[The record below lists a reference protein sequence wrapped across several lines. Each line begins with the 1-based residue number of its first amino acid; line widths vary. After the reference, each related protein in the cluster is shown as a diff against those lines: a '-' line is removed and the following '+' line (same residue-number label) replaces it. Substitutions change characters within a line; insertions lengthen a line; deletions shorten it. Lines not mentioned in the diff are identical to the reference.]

1 MSKLSAKHFI
11 LFILGVT
18 FISFK
23 TYSSLFIAEGG
34 RDTWIYTI
42 IAYIVFLIFS
52 MYLIYIMDSR
62 KTYDLTQIFTL
73 GISKIL
79 GNILLFIFSI
89 GLFLASLEAATV
101 EANAIKT
108 NFFIETP
115 VWYILIFFL
124 LPSFFIIGKRF
135 TTLLIF
141 IILTCGSLMVNF
153 ISLSLITEKYKDMK
167 YLLPVFSNGVNTDLL
182 KTSLL
187 IIGSLSAFVI
197 VLPFLK
203 YLNKDN
209 KLKKH
214 SFIAL
219 LIVGFICIYSIV
231 GILATFG
238 PLRASNIFYPEY
250 VQSQLVQIGGFLEFG
265 EFFFVFQT
273 VVGMFL
279 KYLIA
284 TCGIYLIYEKKIESK
299 NTFITVYSIVIFI
312 LACFLSRN
320 NYTLF
325 NILKYYQYVNL
336 VTFVIVPL
344 IAFLTFQINVHKI
357 SEK

>member
-11 LFILGVT
+11 LFIFGVT

-42 IAYIVFLIFS
+42 IAYIVFLLFAI
-52 MYLIYIMDSR
+52 YLIYVMDSR

-73 GISKIL
+73 GLSKIL

-89 GLFLASLEAATV
+89 GLFLAALEAATV
-101 EANAIKT
+101 EANAVKT

-124 LPSFFIIGKRF
+124 LPSFFIIGKKF
-135 TTLLIF
+135 ITLLIF
-141 IILTCGSLMVNF
+141 VILTSGSLIVNF
-153 ISLSLITEKYKDMK
+153 IALSLITEKYKHME
-167 YLLPVFSNGVNTDLL
+167 YIMPVFSNGIGIELL
-182 KTSLL
+182 ETSLL
-187 IIGSLSAFVI
+187 ILGSLSAFVI
-197 VLPFLK
+197 ALPFLK
-203 YLNKDN
+203 YLDKNN
-209 KLKKH
+209 KLRKH

-219 LIVGFICIYSIV
+219 AIMGFICVYSIIGV
-231 GILATFG
+231 LSTFG

-265 EFFFVFQT
+265 EFFFAFQT
-273 VVGMFL
+273 VIGMSI

-284 TCGIYLIYEKKIESK
+284 TCGIYIIYEKHIK
-299 NTFITVYSIVIFI
+299 NRRAFITVYSIIIFI
-312 LACFLSRN
+312 FACFLSRN
-320 NYTLF
+320 NYILF

-336 VTFVIVPL
+336 VTFVLVPL
-344 IAFLTFQINVHKI
+344 IAFLFFQINVHKI
-357 SEK
+357 SKK

>member
-1 MSKLSAKHFI
+1 MSKLSAKHFV
-11 LFILGVT
+11 LFIFGVT

-23 TYSSLFIAEGG
+23 TYSSLFISEGG

-42 IAYIVFLIFS
+42 IAYIVFLLFA

-73 GISKIL
+73 GLSKPL
-79 GNILLFIFSI
+79 GNILLFVFSI
-89 GLFLASLEAATV
+89 GLFLAALEAATV

-141 IILTCGSLMVNF
+141 IILTSGSLIVNF
-153 ISLSLITEKYKDMK
+153 INLSLITEKYRNMK
-167 YLLPVFSNGVNTDLL
+167 YMMPVFGNGLGIDLL
-182 KTSLL
+182 RTSLL

-197 VLPFLK
+197 TLPYLK
-203 YLNKDN
+203 YLNKNN

-219 LIVGFICIYSIV
+219 LIIGFICIYSMIGV
-231 GILATFG
+231 LATFG

-273 VVGMFL
+273 VIGMFL

-284 TCGIYLIYEKKIESK
+284 TCGIYLIYEKQIKSK
-299 NTFITVYSIVIFI
+299 KVFITVYSIAIFI

-336 VTFVIVPL
+336 VIFVIVPL
-344 IAFLTFQINVHKI
+344 IAFLSFQISVHKT
-357 SEK
+357 SKK

>member
-1 MSKLSAKHFI
+1 MNKLSAKHFV
-11 LFILGVT
+11 LFIFGVT

-42 IAYIVFLIFS
+42 IAYLIFS
-52 MYLIYIMDSR
+52 LFAMYLIYIMDSR
-62 KTYDLTQIFTL
+62 KTYDLTQVFTL
-73 GISKIL
+73 GLSKTL

-89 GLFLASLEAATV
+89 GLFLAALEAATV

-115 VWYILIFFL
+115 VWYILLFFL
-124 LPSFFIIGKRF
+124 LPSFFIIGKKF
-135 TTLLIF
+135 ITLLIF
-141 IILTCGSLMVNF
+141 IILTSGSLVVNF
-153 ISLSLITEKYKDMK
+153 INLSLITEKYKDIK
-167 YLLPVFSNGVNTDLL
+167 YIMPVFSNGVGIELL

-197 VLPFLK
+197 ALPFLK

-209 KLKKH
+209 KIKKH
-214 SFIAL
+214 NFIAL
-219 LIVGFICIYSIV
+219 SIVGFICVYSIIGV
-231 GILATFG
+231 LATFG

-273 VVGMFL
+273 VIGMFV

-284 TCGIYLIYEKKIESK
+284 TCSIYLIYEKQIK
-299 NTFITVYSIVIFI
+299 NKKAFITLYSLAIFI

-320 NYTLF
+320 NYILF

-344 IAFLTFQINVHKI
+344 IAFLSFQINVHKI
-357 SEK
+357 AKK

>member
-1 MSKLSAKHFI
+1 MSKLSAKHFV
-11 LFILGVT
+11 LFIFGVT

-42 IAYIVFLIFS
+42 IAYIVFLAFA

-73 GISKIL
+73 GLSKTL

-89 GLFLASLEAATV
+89 GLFLAALESATV

-115 VWYILIFFL
+115 DWYILIFFL
-124 LPSFFIIGKRF
+124 LPSFFIIGKKF

-141 IILTCGSLMVNF
+141 VILTSGSLILNF
-153 ISLSLITEKYKDMK
+153 INLSLVTEKYKHMK
-167 YLLPVFSNGVNTDLL
+167 YILPVFGNGIGIELIN
-182 KTSLL
+182 TSLL

-197 VLPFLK
+197 ALPFLK
-203 YLNKDN
+203 YLNKNN

-214 SFIAL
+214 SLIAL
-219 LIVGFICIYSIV
+219 AIVGFICVYSII
-231 GILATFG
+231 GTLATFG

-250 VQSQLVQIGGFLEFG
+250 VQSQLIQIGGFLEFG

-273 VVGMFL
+273 VIGMFV
-279 KYLIA
+279 KYIIA
-284 TCGIYLIYEKKIESK
+284 TCGIYLIYEKQIKSRK
-299 NTFITVYSIVIFI
+299 AFITIYSIAIFI
-312 LACFLSRN
+312 FACFLSRN

-325 NILKYYQYVNL
+325 NVLKYYQYINL
-336 VTFVIVPL
+336 VTFVLVPL
-344 IAFLTFQINVHKI
+344 IAFLSFQINVHKI
-357 SEK
+357 AKK